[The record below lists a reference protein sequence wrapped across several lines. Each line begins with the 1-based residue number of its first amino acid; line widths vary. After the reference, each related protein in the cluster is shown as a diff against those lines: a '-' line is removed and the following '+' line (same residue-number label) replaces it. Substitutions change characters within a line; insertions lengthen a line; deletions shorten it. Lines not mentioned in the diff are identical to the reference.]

1 MKTREERLSRE
12 GGGRYPHRSTE
23 CIFEHKTGPFPGC
36 SPTKERQ
43 MEDRQGC
50 WDGYGQ
56 TGADYDTKAALNMR
70 AIMRMI
76 ETVSGRNASTI
87 LV

>member
-1 MKTREERLSRE
+1 
-12 GGGRYPHRSTE
+12 
-23 CIFEHKTGPFPGC
+23 
-36 SPTKERQ
+36 